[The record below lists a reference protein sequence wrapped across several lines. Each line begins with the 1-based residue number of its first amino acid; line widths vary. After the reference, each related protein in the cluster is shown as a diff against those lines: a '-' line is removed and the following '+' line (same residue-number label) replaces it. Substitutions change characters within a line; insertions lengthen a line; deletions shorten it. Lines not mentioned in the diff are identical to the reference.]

1 MYIFFKDFYTVVLDE
16 LVLEVAMRY
25 HNDVL
30 AEPRDDNINRSRRH
44 AAYRQYIMW
53 IHGRLG
59 AGHRK
64 VIPSCCVWQIRDNFW
79 VFGRCDGLKCFKQ
92 NKHHSQ

>member
-16 LVLEVAMRY
+16 IVLKVAMRY

-30 AEPRDDNINRSRRH
+30 AEPR
-44 AAYRQYIMW
+44 
-53 IHGRLG
+53 G

-64 VIPSCCVWQIRDNFW
+64 VIPSCCVWQIRDKFPEVSGQYVW
-79 VFGRCDGLKCFKQ
+79 F
-92 NKHHSQ
+92 

>member
-53 IHGRLG
+53 TMADWVQDTGKLYLVAAFGKYGINFP
-59 AGHRK
+59 K
-64 VIPSCCVWQIRDNFW
+64 CRDNMLGFW
-79 VFGRCDGLKCFKQ
+79 KV
-92 NKHHSQ
+92 